1 MILLGVL
8 IVVFGACLFCALRAA
23 LGPTAPDRVVA
34 IDALI
39 ALMIGALVILGSY
52 YRATIYLDV
61 ALVYAFLAFLGTL
74 AIAKYLEGR
83 GIET

>member
-8 IVVFGACLFCALRAA
+8 TIIFGACLFCALRAA

-39 ALMIGALVILGSY
+39 ALMIGALVLLGVY
-52 YRATIYLDV
+52 YRAPIYLDV
-61 ALVYAFLAFLGTL
+61 ALVYALVAFLGTL